1 MNCAWLKS
9 SLGRP
14 NEVRGFTLVEVLAII
29 AILSIVAAT
38 LLPALCA
45 TNDRSSR
52 SQCANN
58 LREVGVA
65 CNIYAAENNDF
76 VPQRSWP
83 LYQYFWQA
91 SEACRVAPGTT
102 NITRGLYNLG
112 LLWTAKSVPNAAV
125 FYCPSRAKSV
135 NGSYAY
141 YATAPNTWPSTPVGS
156 MDDNVRTGYSYYPQP
171 KDTEVVSG
179 YVVPTLSYGSYIDS
193 VGNKLTEPAP
203 LKTTQ
208 IDLKKAGATDSL
220 QDLQTVAH
228 RDGFNALF
236 PDAHVKFQSRLGNP
250 QAFDPYLWGDI
261 SSSDTAPSSL
271 GFRRVMALW
280 QP

>member
-9 SLGRP
+9 SLGRS
-14 NEVRGFTLVEVLAII
+14 NEVRGFTLVELIAII
-29 AILSIVAAT
+29 AILTIVAAT
-38 LLPALCA
+38 LVPALCA

-52 SQCANN
+52 AQCANN

-76 VPQRSWP
+76 VPQRGWP
-83 LYQYFWQA
+83 LNQNFWQA
-91 SEACRVAPGTT
+91 SEACRVTPGTT
-102 NITRGLYNLG
+102 NIIRGLYNLG
-112 LLWTAKSVPNAAV
+112 LLWSAKSVPSAAV

-171 KDTEVVSG
+171 KDTQTVSG
-179 YVVPTLSYGSYIDS
+179 YVVPTLSYADYIDS

-208 IDLKKAGATDSL
+208 IDLKKAVATDSL
-220 QDLQTVAH
+220 QDLQTAAH

-250 QAFDPYLWGDI
+250 QAFDASLWTVI
-261 SSSDTAPSSL
+261 SDSNQAGSWLA
-271 GFRRVMALW
+271 FRRVMALW